1 VVRIKKVLPSLIA
14 VAKTSNKETIKKMR
28 RQLSDGGKN
37 NIKGNNWQR
46 IICKIYKQLM
56 QHSTIKTN
64 NPIKNWAK
72 GINRH
77 FSEEDMQMANRH
89 KKRCSTS
96 LMIREMQIIT
106 TMRYQLTAVR
116 MAIIKN
122 LPAINAGE
130 GVEKREPSYTLGRN
144 VK

>member
-1 VVRIKKVLPSLIA
+1 MVRIKKVLPSLIA

-28 RQLSDGGKN
+28 RQPSDGGKN
-37 NIKGNNWQR
+37 NIKGNNRQR

-77 FSEEDMQMANRH
+77 FSKEDMQMANRH
-89 KKRCSTS
+89 MKRCSTS

>member
-1 VVRIKKVLPSLIA
+1 MVRIKKVLPSLIA

-28 RQLSDGGKN
+28 RQPSDGGKN
-37 NIKGNNWQR
+37 NIKGNNRQR

-77 FSEEDMQMANRH
+77 FSKEDMQMANRH
-89 KKRCSTS
+89 MKRCSTS

-116 MAIIKN
+116 MAIIKKSTSN
-122 LPAINAGE
+122 KCWGRCGE
-130 GVEKREPSYTLGRN
+130 KGTLLHSW
-144 VK
+144 

>member
-1 VVRIKKVLPSLIA
+1 MVRINKVLPSLIA

-28 RQLSDGGKN
+28 RQPSDGGKN
-37 NIKGNNWQR
+37 NIKGNNRQR

-77 FSEEDMQMANRH
+77 FSKEDMQMANRH
-89 KKRCSTS
+89 MKRCSTS

-116 MAIIKN
+116 MAIIKKSTSN
-122 LPAINAGE
+122 KCWGRCGE
-130 GVEKREPSYTLGRN
+130 KGTLLHSW
-144 VK
+144 

>member
-1 VVRIKKVLPSLIA
+1 MVRIKKVLPSLIA
-14 VAKTSNKETIKKMR
+14 VAKTSNKETINTMR
-28 RQLSDGGKN
+28 RQSSDGGRN
-37 NIKGNNWQR
+37 NIKGNNWIR

-56 QHSTIKTN
+56 QHSTVKTN

-77 FSEEDMQMANRH
+77 FSKEDMQMANRH
-89 KKRCSTS
+89 MKRCSTS

-116 MAIIKN
+116 MAIIKKSTSN
-122 LPAINAGE
+122 KCWGRCGE
-130 GVEKREPSYTLGRN
+130 KGTLLHSW
-144 VK
+144 